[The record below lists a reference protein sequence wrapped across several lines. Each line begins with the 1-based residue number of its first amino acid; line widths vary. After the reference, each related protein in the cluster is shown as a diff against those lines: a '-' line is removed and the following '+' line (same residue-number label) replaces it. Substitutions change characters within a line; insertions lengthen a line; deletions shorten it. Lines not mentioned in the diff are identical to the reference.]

1 VNDPGATFRLRV
13 ATDPALGVT
22 VRTFVRSSAPAL
34 GLHDED
40 VETLCLAAT
49 ELLANAVEAG
59 EPVLELTLEAVDGRW
74 TLRAAGVGPL
84 RTVADAEIDRRA
96 LLMGL
101 AALAVGPGGDVEL
114 SAAVTD

>member
-1 VNDPGATFRLRV
+1 VNDPSTTFRLRV
-13 ATDPALGVT
+13 AADPALGVT
-22 VRTFVRSSAPAL
+22 VRTFVRSSAPSL
-34 GLHDED
+34 GLRDED

-59 EPVLELTLEAVDGRW
+59 EPVLELTLIAVDGRW

-101 AALAVGPGGDVEL
+101 AALAVSPSGDVEL
-114 SAAVTD
+114 STAVPD